1 VRVLVSWLR
10 EFVEVPVGI
19 AELASALTM
28 AGFEVGSVEPA
39 PDVDGKPDAVI
50 DLEIAANRPDCLSVI
65 GIAREVATIYRTP
78 LKDVGAGLA
87 RPVTAADADGP
98 GKPGPYVDVIL
109 QDADLCPRY
118 AAALADVTIGPSP
131 DWLAARLHAGGI
143 RPINNVVDVTN
154 YVLLELGHPMHAFD
168 LQRLAGATLR
178 IRRARAGE
186 TLTTLDGE
194 ERKLSDDMLVIADAD
209 RAQAVAGVMGG
220 ARSEVSAGTRTIALE
235 SAYFHPPSVRRTS
248 KRLGLKTEASAR
260 FERGAD
266 IEAPVRAME
275 RALQLLEQIGAG
287 ARRGAILDRYPSR
300 REPRSATVRGTRIS
314 ALLGQP
320 VADADVVQILT
331 GLGFALEAVSS
342 DGGVLPPPGGAWRA
356 QIPSWR
362 VDVSREVDLIEDVGR
377 HVGFDNLPTT
387 FPELN
392 DAPPP
397 PDPRIDRDRL
407 VRRALQAAGFSEACT
422 FNFIE
427 REAAVP
433 FVDRPDQIVAI
444 ANPLSEK
451 FAVLRPSL
459 LPGLIDA
466 VVHNR
471 RRERRDVRLFEIGTR
486 FTPAGEV
493 RTLALATSGQAER
506 EHWSAAGRDV
516 DFFDVKG
523 AVEGVCDA
531 LGVAP
536 SFEPIRAAH
545 LVAGRAA
552 AVRVEPRLK
561 PTAED
566 GAVVGQFG
574 LLTPSIAAAR
584 GWPASEAMYAAEID
598 LDAIA
603 RIAAT
608 RDPARVE
615 PLPRFPSVVRDLS
628 IVIDETLP
636 AERVRGTIRSAASSS
651 LVSIHEFAR
660 YQGKGI
666 PEGHVSLSFHLTF
679 RLPDRTL
686 TDEEVQTATDRIVAA
701 LERAHAAKLR

>member
-1 VRVLVSWLR
+1 VRILVSWLR

-19 AELASALTM
+19 ADLASALTM

-39 PDVDGKPDAVI
+39 PDAQGKPDAVI
-50 DLEIAANRPDCLSVI
+50 DLEIGANRPDCLSVI

-78 LKDVGAGLA
+78 LKNAQGGAGLQA
-87 RPVTAADADGP
+87 RPEAPAKAGLHTP
-98 GKPGPYVDVIL
+98 NEEIEVIL
-109 QDADLCPRY
+109 EDADLCPRY
-118 AAALADVTIGPSP
+118 AAALADVTIASSP
-131 DWLAARLHAGGI
+131 AWLAARLHAGGI

-154 YVLLELGHPMHAFD
+154 YVLLERGHPMHAFD
-168 LQRLAGATLR
+168 LERLAGGTLK

-186 TLTTLDGE
+186 TLKTLDGE
-194 ERKLSDDMLVIADAD
+194 ERKLAGDMLVIADAD
-209 RAQAVAGVMGG
+209 RPQAVAGVMGG
-220 ARSEVSAGTRTIALE
+220 AASEVSGSTKTIALE
-235 SAYFHPPSVRRTS
+235 SAYFHAPSVRRTS

-266 IEAPVRAME
+266 IEAPVRALE

-287 ARRGAILDRYPSR
+287 TRRGSVIDRYPVPHQ
-300 REPRSATVRGTRIS
+300 PRTATVRGTRVG

-320 VADADVVQILT
+320 VPDADIEQILSH
-331 GLGFALEAVSS
+331 LGFGL
-342 DGGVLPPPGGAWRA
+342 RA
-356 QIPSWR
+356 SNGTWHAEIPSWR

-377 HVGFDNLPTT
+377 HVGYDNLPTT
-387 FPELN
+387 FPELSE
-392 DAPPP
+392 AAPP

-407 VRRALQAAGFSEACT
+407 VRRVLQAAGFSEACS

-427 REAAVP
+427 REAAMP
-433 FVDRPDQIVAI
+433 FVETPDQIVAI

-466 VVHNR
+466 LVHNR

-486 FTPAGEV
+486 FTPAGEI
-493 RTLALATSGQAER
+493 RTLAAALAGRADR
-506 EHWSAAGRDV
+506 EHWSETPRDT

-531 LGVAP
+531 LGIAP
-536 SFEPIRAAH
+536 AFEPVRAPH

-552 AVRVEPRLK
+552 AVRVG
-561 PTAED
+561 D
-566 GAVVGQFG
+566 GSVVGQIG
-574 LLTPSIAAAR
+574 LLTPTSAGAR
-584 GWPASEAMYAAEID
+584 GWPAAEGMYVAEVD

-603 RIAAT
+603 RISSH
-608 RDPARVE
+608 RDPLRVE
-615 PLPRFPSVVRDLS
+615 PLPRFPSIVRDLS

-636 AERVRGTIRSAASSS
+636 AEQVRGTIRTAAPSS

-666 PEGHVSLSFHLTF
+666 AEGRVSLSFHLTF

-701 LERAHAAKLR
+701 LEREHGAKLR